1 MTTTKRQ
8 TPAEGKAYG
17 ASGTVLTFL
26 ESHEHLSIQELIPKL
41 NLLIVQVLTETSNG
55 ELEEMLGMI
64 LLCNSYVSHSY
75 FVLIILSFCP

>member
-1 MTTTKRQ
+1 MRSKRP
-8 TPAEGKAYG
+8 TPQAERLGYG

-26 ESHEHLSIQELIPKL
+26 ENHEHLSTQELIPKL

-64 LLCNSYVSHSY
+64 LGC
-75 FVLIILSFCP
+75 